1 MRVQATAAD
10 ILKIALRKIDQS
22 LNQHRLTSKL
32 VSTVHDE
39 VVLEVADDELM
50 RVAYLV
56 NQSFAG
62 LLPGMALPVEVSIGK
77 DWGHMELYEWE
88 KLWNT

>member
-1 MRVQATAAD
+1 MRVQGTAAD
-10 ILKIALRKIDQS
+10 ILKIALVTIDRELRKYY
-22 LNQHRLTSKL
+22 LTSRL

-39 VVLEVADDELM
+39 VVLEVADDEVL

-56 NQSFAG
+56 NQAFSG
-62 LLPGMALPVEVSIGK
+62 LLPGMTLPVEVSLGK
-77 DWGHMELYEWE
+77 DWGHMDLYEWE